1 MGKQDKDPRD
11 LVEQLNAGKLSRRQ
25 FAFRASAIGLSTGA
39 IGSILAAC
47 GDGDEAAVTTTTAAA
62 PTTAPTTTA
71 AAATTTAA
79 PEATTTTAAP
89 GGPIRGGRLVT
100 AHTGAGPAETL
111 LPWNEASFI
120 DVGRHKQMYEKLF
133 ERDPSLTPQPILAE
147 SLEPNAAGDVWQ
159 LKLKSGITFH
169 NGKEMTADDV
179 LYSWSEASNVEYE
192 SGSNFGVFD
201 LANTRKVSDT
211 EVELHLTQ
219 PLADLPAVLAK
230 KVMYIVPDG
239 LSDYDQPVGT
249 GAFTFVE
256 WTPGERS
263 LMARYDD
270 YWGEGKPYV
279 DEVEM
284 ISIEDPTARL
294 NALLGGQVDAV
305 EQLDFTQATAHRDN
319 PDVQLIIAESTT
331 TVPLTMRVDTPPF
344 DDPRVR
350 EAIKLSVDRDQ
361 MVESVLLG
369 FGFVGNDLFGLG
381 WPSYNSQL
389 PQRTYDPDRARA
401 LLTEAGHDGLE
412 VTLYTSQVVPG
423 MLESA
428 TIFKEQARASGIEVT
443 LEVLPG
449 EAYFDVEQS
458 YLSPSAPFYQSI
470 WGGPFEGQAVDGLLA
485 DSPYNETVWNRP
497 DWEEAF
503 RAAQG
508 IIDGNERAAALQE
521 LQVPLYEEGGYVIW
535 GFSAI
540 IDAASPR
547 VQGIVPTGVF
557 NLGHYDFKEWWFES

>member
-1 MGKQDKDPRD
+1 MRNKDRDRHD
-11 LVEQLNAGKLSRRQ
+11 LVEGLSAGRISRRQ
-25 FAFRASAIGLSTGA
+25 FTFRASALGLSAGA

-47 GDGDEAAVTTTTAAA
+47 GDAEEAATTTTAA

-71 AAATTTAA
+71 AATTTAA
-79 PEATTTTAAP
+79 PGTTTTTVAP
-89 GGPIRGGRLVT
+89 GGPIRGGRLIT

-120 DVGRHKQMYEKLF
+120 DVGRHKQIYEKLF
-133 ERDPSLTPQPILAE
+133 ERDESLKPMPHLAE

-169 NGKEMTADDV
+169 NGKELTADDV
-179 LYSWSEASNVEYE
+179 LYSWATAADVQYE

-201 LANTRKVSDT
+201 LGATRKVSDT

-219 PLADLPAVLAK
+219 PLADLPFVLSK
-230 KVMYIVPDG
+230 KVMYIVPEG
-239 LSDYDQPVGT
+239 YSDYEQPNGT
-249 GAFTFVE
+249 GPFTFVE

-263 LMARYDD
+263 LMVRNDN
-270 YWGEGKPYV
+270 YWQDGKPYF

-284 ISIEDPTARL
+284 LSIEDPTARL

-305 EQLDFTQATAHRDN
+305 EQLDFTQAKAHEN
-319 PDVQLIIAESTT
+319 NADVQLIVAESTA
-331 TVPLTMRVDTPPF
+331 TVPLTMRLDTPPF

-350 EAIKLSVDRDQ
+350 EAIKLSVDREQ
-361 MVESVLLG
+361 MVGSVLLG

-381 WPSYNSQL
+381 FPSYNDEL

-401 LLTEAGHDGLE
+401 LLAEAGMDGLE
-412 VTLYTSQVVPG
+412 VTLHTSQVVPG

-449 EAYFDVEQS
+449 EAYFDIEQT

-470 WGGPFEGQAVDGLLA
+470 WGSTFESQAVDGLLA

-497 DWEEAF
+497 DWEAAF
-503 RAAQG
+503 REAQG
-508 IIDGNERAAALQE
+508 IIDGDARAAALKE

-535 GFSAI
+535 GFSAL

-547 VQGIVPTGVF
+547 IKGIVPSGVF
-557 NLGHYDFKEWWFES
+557 NLAHYDFKEWWFES

>member
-1 MGKQDKDPRD
+1 MRNKDRDRHD
-11 LVEQLNAGKLSRRQ
+11 LVEGLSAGRISRRQ
-25 FAFRASAIGLSTGA
+25 FTFRASALGLSAGA

-47 GDGDEAAVTTTTAAA
+47 GDAEEAATTTTA
-62 PTTAPTTTA
+62 APTTTA
-71 AAATTTAA
+71 AA
-79 PEATTTTAAP
+79 TTTTAPGTTTTTVAP
-89 GGPIRGGRLVT
+89 GGPIRGGRLIT

-120 DVGRHKQMYEKLF
+120 DVGRHKQIYEKLF
-133 ERDPSLTPQPILAE
+133 ERDESLKPMPHLAE
-147 SLEPNAAGDVWQ
+147 SLEPNAAGDIWQ

-169 NGKEMTADDV
+169 NGKELTADDV
-179 LYSWSEASNVEYE
+179 LYSWATATDVQYE

-201 LANTRKVSDT
+201 LGATRKVSDT

-219 PLADLPAVLAK
+219 PLADLPFVLSK
-230 KVMYIVPDG
+230 KVMYIVPEG
-239 LSDYDQPVGT
+239 YTDYEQPNGT
-249 GAFTFVE
+249 GPFTFVE

-263 LMARYDD
+263 LMVRNDN
-270 YWGEGKPYV
+270 YWQDGKPYF

-284 ISIEDPTARL
+284 LSIEDPTARL

-305 EQLDFTQATAHRDN
+305 EQLDFTQAKAHEN
-319 PDVQLIIAESTT
+319 NADVQLIVAESTA
-331 TVPLTMRVDTPPF
+331 TVPLTMRLDTPPF
-344 DDPRVR
+344 DDPLVR
-350 EAIKLSVDRDQ
+350 EAIKLSVDREQ
-361 MVESVLLG
+361 MVGSVLLG

-381 WPSYNSQL
+381 FPSYNDEL

-401 LLTEAGHDGLE
+401 LLAEAGMDGLE
-412 VTLYTSQVVPG
+412 VTLHTSQVVPG

-449 EAYFDVEQS
+449 EAYFDIEQT

-470 WGGPFEGQAVDGLLA
+470 WGSTFESQAVDGLLA

-497 DWEEAF
+497 DWEAAF
-503 RAAQG
+503 REAQG
-508 IIDGNERAAALQE
+508 IIDGDARAAALQE

-535 GFSAI
+535 GFSAL

-547 VQGIVPTGVF
+547 IKGIVPSGVF
-557 NLGHYDFKEWWFES
+557 NLAHYDFKEWWFES

>member
-1 MGKQDKDPRD
+1 MGKQDKDRRD
-11 LVEQLNAGKLSRRQ
+11 LIQALGKGKISRRQ
-25 FAFRASAIGLSTGA
+25 FTLRASALGLSTGA
-39 IGSILAAC
+39 VGSVLAAC
-47 GDGDEAAVTTTTAAA
+47 GDDEAAAPTTTAA

-71 AAATTTAA
+71 AAAPTTTAA
-79 PEATTTTAAP
+79 TETATTTTAAP
-89 GGPIRGGRLVT
+89 GGPVRGGRLVT

-120 DVGRHKQMYEKLF
+120 DVGRHKQIYEKLF
-133 ERDPSLTPQPILAE
+133 ERDETLTPLPHLAE
-147 SLEPNAAGDVWQ
+147 SLESNAAGDVWQ

-169 NGKEMTADDV
+169 NGKELTADDV
-179 LYSWSEASNVEYE
+179 LYSWSEAANVEYE

-211 EVELHLTQ
+211 EVELRLTQ
-219 PLADLPAVLAK
+219 PLADLPAVLSK

-270 YWGEGKPYV
+270 YWQEGKPYF

-331 TVPLTMRVDTPPF
+331 TVPLTMRLDTAPF

-350 EAIKLSVDRDQ
+350 EAVKLSVDRQQ
-361 MVESVLLG
+361 MVDSVLLG

-381 WPSYNSQL
+381 HPSYNDQL

-401 LLTEAGHDGLE
+401 LLAEAGMDGLE
-412 VTLYTSQVVPG
+412 VTLHTSQVVPG

-428 TIFKEQARASGIEVT
+428 TIFKEQAKASGIEVT

-470 WGGPFEGQAVDGLLA
+470 WGGNFEGQAVDGLLA

-497 DWEEAF
+497 DWEESF

-508 IIDGNERAAALQE
+508 IIDGDERAAALQE

-547 VQGIVPTGVF
+547 VKGIVPSGVF
-557 NLGHYDFKEWWFES
+557 NLAHYDFKEWWFES

>member
-1 MGKQDKDPRD
+1 MGKKNKDRRD
-11 LVEQLNAGKLSRRQ
+11 LVEGLMEGKLSRRQ
-25 FAFRASAIGLSTGA
+25 FAFRASALGLSTGA

-47 GDGDEAAVTTTTAAA
+47 GDGDEAATSAATPTTAA
-62 PTTAPTTTA
+62 PTTAAP
-71 AAATTTAA
+71 TTTAA

-111 LPWNEASFI
+111 LPWNEAAFI
-120 DVGRHKQMYEKLF
+120 DVGRHKQLYEKLF
-133 ERDPSLTPQPILAE
+133 ERDPSLAAQPHLAE
-147 SLEPNAAGDVWQ
+147 SLEANAAGDVWQ
-159 LKLKSGITFH
+159 LKLRSGITFH

-179 LYSWSEASNVEYE
+179 LYSWSEAANVEYE

-201 LANTRKVSDT
+201 LANTRKISDT
-211 EVELHLTQ
+211 EVEVRLTQ

-239 LSDYDQPVGT
+239 LTDYDQPVGT
-249 GAFTFVE
+249 GPFTFVE
-256 WTPGERS
+256 WNPGERS

-270 YWGEGKPYV
+270 YWIEGKPYL

-305 EQLDFTQATAHRDN
+305 EQLDFTQAKAHQDN
-319 PDVQLIIAESTT
+319 ADVQLIVAESTL
-331 TVPLTMRVDTPPF
+331 TVPLTMRLDTPPF

-350 EAIKLSVDRDQ
+350 EAIKLSVDREQ

-381 WPSYNSQL
+381 FPSYNDAL

-401 LLTEAGHDGLE
+401 LLTEAGYDSLE
-412 VTLYTSQVVPG
+412 VTLHTSQVVPG

-428 TIFKEQARASGIEVT
+428 TIFKEQAKASGIEVT

-449 EAYFDVEQS
+449 EAYFDIEQT

-470 WGGPFEGQAVDGLLA
+470 WGSTFESQAVDGLLA

-497 DWEEAF
+497 DWEAAF
-503 RAAQG
+503 RDAQG
-508 IIDGNERAAALQE
+508 VIDGNARAAALQE

-547 VQGIVPTGVF
+547 VQGIVPSGVF